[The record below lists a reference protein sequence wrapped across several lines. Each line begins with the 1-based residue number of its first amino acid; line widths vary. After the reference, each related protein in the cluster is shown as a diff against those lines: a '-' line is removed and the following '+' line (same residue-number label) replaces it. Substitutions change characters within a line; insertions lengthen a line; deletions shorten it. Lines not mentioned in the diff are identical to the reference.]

1 MSSYIAI
8 FLCIVAIILF
18 SVILF
23 RFKKLF
29 STEHILEKTKKY
41 MENMINDINTN
52 ANRDMELMNES
63 SKRMRSLLKD
73 ADLQTQRFNEAAE
86 RLKNLIGEAEKH
98 TKNHSK
104 PQIYQTNKN
113 VSDIPSIAKAK
124 KTSHS
129 NVMAIKAY
137 SKVSPEDAFKIN
149 KNQPQNSLFDE
160 VSEEKSI
167 LKDETLVTPDGAALK
182 EVPLIITKVYDDEK
196 IKTVEEKEKNLN
208 EKVQMLYDAGHGV
221 EEIAT
226 ELSCSVTEVQF
237 IIDMLG

>member
-1 MSSYIAI
+1 
-8 FLCIVAIILF
+8 
-18 SVILF
+18 
-23 RFKKLF
+23 
-29 STEHILEKTKKY
+29 
-41 MENMINDINTN
+41 MISDINNN

-98 TKNHSK
+98 TKTHSK

-113 VSDIPSIAKAK
+113 VSDIPSIAKTK
-124 KTSHS
+124 KNSHS
-129 NVMAIKAY
+129 NAMAIKAY
-137 SKVSPEDAFKIN
+137 SKVSPDDSFKIT
-149 KNQPQNSLFDE
+149 QTQNSLFDE

-196 IKTVEEKEKNLN
+196 IKTTEEKNLN

>member
-1 MSSYIAI
+1 MISYIAI
-8 FLCIVAIILF
+8 FLSLISVIIFFIIL
-18 SVILF
+18 I

-63 SKRMRSLLKD
+63 SKRMRSLLRD
-73 ADLQTQRFNEAAE
+73 ADFQISKFNEASE
-86 RLKNLIGEAEKH
+86 RLKNILSEVEKFSNG
-98 TKNHSK
+98 KSK

-113 VSDIPSIAKAK
+113 ISEIPAIAKK
-124 KTSHS
+124 
-129 NVMAIKAY
+129 NVSSKSMAAKAY
-137 SKVSPEDAFKIN
+137 SNFSPDDSFKVNNKIY
-149 KNQPQNSLFDE
+149 QNSLFDDE
-160 VSEEKSI
+160 PEQKSI
-167 LKDETLVTPDGAALK
+167 LKDETLITSDGAALK

-196 IKTVEEKEKNLN
+196 IKTTEDKEKNLN

-226 ELSCSVTEVQF
+226 ELSCSITEVQL